1 MWTGNCWVGPKAL
14 FAKMQV
20 AAPIE
25 SASVVVI
32 ITTDLLSC
40 CTPSVSWWRYM
51 HAQLQLSGVWEPSNQ
66 WGVRIYRA
74 VQTDVVLAQTVGAPR
89 DSFCPAR
96 ECLII
101 QARVGHRPIKVF
113 SCQGLPP
120 KLAIV
125 GNPCCSLIV
134 PCCSQDRGLVCPE
147 FWGLFW
153 ETGDH
158 NGSHARVTL

>member
-1 MWTGNCWVGPKAL
+1 MGPKAL

-25 SASVVVI
+25 PAAVVVI

-40 CTPSVSWWRYM
+40 CTPSISWWRCM
-51 HAQLQLSGVWEPSNQ
+51 HAQLQLSGIWEPSNQ
-66 WGVRIYRA
+66 WGVGIYRA
-74 VQTDVVLAQTVGAPR
+74 VQADVVLTQTVGAPR

-101 QARVGHRPIKVF
+101 EVGVGYGPIKVL

-120 KLAIV
+120 ELAII
-125 GNPCCSLIV
+125 GNPCCSLVI
-134 PCCSQDRGLVCPE
+134 PCCP
-147 FWGLFW
+147 
-153 ETGDH
+153 
-158 NGSHARVTL
+158 